1 MGVDRK
7 RNDENKNLGE
17 ITEWLKVTYCKFV
30 GIVSFVGSNPALF
43 KNYHAWVMKRPD
55 LITKY
60 NAVR

>member
-43 KNYHAWVMKRPD
+43 NNYSV
-55 LITKY
+55 LG
-60 NAVR
+60 